1 MALSLSLVGTG
12 SGAMAQNEGISIS
25 DPEETVPGQV
35 QPARP
40 VGSTSNVLSI
50 AERQSPD
57 EPGRG
62 GHYGPRLQPGHRKA
76 SGGSTNL

>member
-1 MALSLSLVGTG
+1 
-12 SGAMAQNEGISIS
+12 MAQNEGISIS

-50 AERQSPD
+50 AE
-57 EPGRG
+57 GRALMSQAEEAITDQD
-62 GHYGPRLQPGHRKA
+62 YNLATEKA